1 MRHLFLFYY
10 KFAETYLHLPRIK
23 KFLIKNIYLNKPII
37 FDVGAYTGSTL
48 KLFYRLYPNGLF
60 YCFEP
65 NLNSF
70 RKLKEIKNKKIKI
83 FKLALGNNN
92 KTTRINT
99 NPIDMTNTLAMLNKN
114 SFYLTL
120 KNLIIGNQ
128 KNKIKK
134 ENVNLVKL
142 DSFCKKKNIKTIDIL
157 KIDTEGFEL
166 DVLFGAKKIIKSVK
180 YLIIEIQKNDMYES
194 YSSKK
199 IKDYLKKNN
208 FKKIKSFS
216 FPFMFFEDCVYVNSK
231 LIA

>member
-1 MRHLFLFYY
+1 M
-10 KFAETYLHLPRIK
+10 
-23 KFLIKNIYLNKPII
+23 
-37 FDVGAYTGSTL
+37 
-48 KLFYRLYPNGLF
+48 LF

-65 NLNSF
+65 NLISF
-70 RKLKEIKNKKIKI
+70 RKLKKIKNKKIKI

-92 KTTRINT
+92 KTTRINA
-99 NPIDMTNTLAMLNKN
+99 NAIDMTNTLATLNKN
-114 SFYLTL
+114 SFYLML

-128 KNKIKK
+128 KNKLKK
-134 ENVNLVKL
+134 EIINLTKL
-142 DSFCKKKNIKTIDIL
+142 DSFCKKKKVKTIDIL

-166 DVLFGAKKIIKSVK
+166 EVLSGAKKIIKNVK

-199 IKDYLKKNN
+199 IQNYLKKNN

-231 LIA
+231 LIAKG